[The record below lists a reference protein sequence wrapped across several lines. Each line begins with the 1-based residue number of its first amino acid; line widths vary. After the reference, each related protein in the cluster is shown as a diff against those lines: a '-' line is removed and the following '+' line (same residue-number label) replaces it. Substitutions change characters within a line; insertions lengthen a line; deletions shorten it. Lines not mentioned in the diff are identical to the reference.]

1 MTERPILF
9 NGPMVR
15 ALREGRKTVTRRTA
29 GLAKINAHPDAWE
42 YDGMDG
48 NGIHMFSHAVIRSS
62 EEDTVDIHC
71 PYGVEGDRLWCVD
84 IKPIKFGDGR
94 YGVGDDG
101 NVYNISGPTP
111 KQRRIRLGHNGY
123 EEITLRD
130 GSKNGSGF
138 RVNRLVCEAFYGACP
153 PEFSVCRHL
162 NGLRRDNRPANLDW
176 GTPMQNTADANANG
190 AWSGTSNVHAVLS
203 EIAVREIRQSLLP
216 QKELASLWGVGQP
229 TISKIRSGKRW
240 RKTHPSA
247 PPPNFLRWASR
258 DTMEVIS
265 ARPERLHAITRTEAV
280 NEGAQVIV
288 SATGCPPGKVSPQ
301 LPISPRVDSHP
312 LWSARRSRTEDDW
325 YTGYFALMWEETNGP
340 GSWAKNPWVWRV
352 AFRRIEASA

>member
-42 YDGMDG
+42 LIGPGMDNDFAQFDSLLKPG
-48 NGIHMFSHAVIRSS
+48 HFGFRSGGS
-62 EEDTVDIHC
+62 PFFGLEEKFIEVSC
-71 PYGVEGDRLWCVD
+71 PFGVEGDRLWTRETWRPHAWKDGGPVAIEYAADNAVRVEDGPDTNEYDSWLDRICAQSSIECERAGLRPD
-84 IKPIKFGDGR
+84 GYGNYSWEQGQNPIKW
-94 YGVGDDG
+94 
-101 NVYNISGPTP
+101 
-111 KQRRIRLGHNGY
+111 
-123 EEITLRD
+123 
-130 GSKNGSGF
+130 
-138 RVNRLVCEAFYGACP
+138 
-153 PEFSVCRHL
+153 
-162 NGLRRDNRPANLDW
+162 RPSIHM
-176 GTPMQNTADANANG
+176 P
-190 AWSGTSNVHAVLS
+190 
-203 EIAVREIRQSLLP
+203 
-216 QKELASLWGVGQP
+216 
-229 TISKIRSGKRW
+229 
-240 RKTHPSA
+240 
-247 PPPNFLRWASR
+247 RWASR